1 MKNLYPT
8 YRGKSDSGEIII
20 DMVDR
25 YGRVWGTGVGA
36 DRVQAMYAA
45 RHAMPPKGIIKKVLR
60 IATSNPVKAAVL
72 TGVATATYALRRM
85 SDDYD
90 PKGKLL
96 LAGVI
101 ALGAGAL
108 AWLGIKLL
116 TVFVGRDPH

>member
-45 RHAMPPKGIIKKVLR
+45 RHAMPPKGIITKVLR
-60 IATSNPVKAAVL
+60 IATTNPVKASIL

-85 SDDYD
+85 SDNYE
-90 PKGKLL
+90 PRQKLGMGTL
-96 LAGVI
+96 IFLGVT
-101 ALGAGAL
+101 ALS
-108 AWLGIKLL
+108 WLGIKLL
-116 TVFVGRDPH
+116 TAFVGRDAQ